1 MAALEGRALGVGPS
15 KVLLQVLGITGHDGA
30 ATVSPA
36 FVAALQQWDVA
47 GGAPRTIDDFGSP
60 RLLPAHNIGVATT
73 GALLYLV
80 SVGKKIKSQGKHAP
94 IATHLPSLLFKFF
107 GFFDPSCVSSPLQL
121 YKTAKNMVG
130 QRGLEGLADDV
141 DACRMYLHGP
151 CFEAP
156 PVSRR
161 SSTSSR
167 DSTGSEDRRE
177 ADRLASERRRHQRE
191 VIRLDA
197 KKAELDAAR
206 AETTQQT
213 AALRMQ
219 RQDQTLVES
228 RLLAAEVQLVERE
241 ARCAE
246 EEVSAVEAHSEAV
259 RLEKLYRNA
268 VNRATAADE
277 RRKQLT
283 TLRRAD
289 QAAVAVLQREL
300 AKAKRARKSIT
311 KRLLDASA
319 AGREDGATSA
329 PARRQ
334 RSDDSDSDFEPGPS
348 GRSPGKCL
356 HWRRQRWAFF

>member
-15 KVLLQVLGITGHDGA
+15 KVLLQVLGITGHDIA

-156 PVSRR
+156 PVPRR

-167 DSTGSEDRRE
+167 ESTETNDRRA
-177 ADRLASERRRHQRE
+177 ADRLVAERARLERASSH
-191 VIRLDA
+191 LDA
-197 KKAELDAAR
+197 KKAELHTAR
-206 AETTQQT
+206 PGARSQEAETRRSGGT
-213 AALRMQ
+213 R
-219 RQDQTLVES
+219 RRSE
-228 RLLAAEVQLVERE
+228 E
-241 ARCAE
+241 E
-246 EEVSAVEAHSEAV
+246 EEVQEAK
-259 RLEKLYRNA
+259 RP
-268 VNRATAADE
+268 AAAA
-277 RRKQLT
+277 
-283 TLRRAD
+283 RRAAGGRRGSAH
-289 QAAVAVLQREL
+289 AAAALHR
-300 AKAKRARKSIT
+300 
-311 KRLLDASA
+311 
-319 AGREDGATSA
+319 AGRTRA
-329 PARRQ
+329 PAHRGDARPAPKQEGQSDAPGLARRVLAPGGAITFHQAVPRPASIRRRGHPLSVSSNCRLVPTLPQ
-334 RSDDSDSDFEPGPS
+334 RSSF
-348 GRSPGKCL
+348 
-356 HWRRQRWAFF
+356 

>member
-156 PVSRR
+156 PVPRR

-167 DSTGSEDRRE
+167 ESTETNDRRA
-177 ADRLASERRRHQRE
+177 ADRLVAERAKLERASSH
-191 VIRLDA
+191 LDA
-197 KKAELDAAR
+197 KAAELITAR
-206 AETTQQT
+206 VETTQQT
-213 AALRMQ
+213 AELRIQ
-219 RQDQTLVES
+219 ES
-228 RLLAAEVQLVERE
+228 DCATQEEVQEAKRPAAAARRAAGGRRGSAHAAAALHRAGRTRAPAHRGD
-241 ARCAE
+241 ARCGLL
-246 EEVSAVEAHSEAV
+246 S
-259 RLEKLYRNA
+259 L
-268 VNRATAADE
+268 
-277 RRKQLT
+277 
-283 TLRRAD
+283 
-289 QAAVAVLQREL
+289 
-300 AKAKRARKSIT
+300 RARIWNERK
-311 KRLLDASA
+311 A
-319 AGREDGATSA
+319 
-329 PARRQ
+329 
-334 RSDDSDSDFEPGPS
+334 
-348 GRSPGKCL
+348 
-356 HWRRQRWAFF
+356 

>member
-1 MAALEGRALGVGPS
+1 MAALLGHRLGMEPS
-15 KVLLQVLGITGHDGA
+15 EMLVQVLRITGHDGA
-30 ATVSPA
+30 ASLSRE
-36 FVAALQQWDVA
+36 FVRALQDWDA
-47 GGAPRTIDDFGSP
+47 RSSWPRDYEAIAEAESMHD
-60 RLLPAHNIGVATT
+60 LGVATSDV
-73 GALLYLV
+73 LLYLV
-80 SVGKKIKSQGKHAP
+80 DIGKEVKRHWPQAP
-94 IATHLPSLLFKFF
+94 APTNLLPTFLFQFF
-107 GFFDPSCVSSPLQL
+107 GFFKRRNVTSSRQL
-121 YKTAKNMVG
+121 YMKARNMMT
-130 QRGLEGLADDV
+130 RGLPGLLDDV
-141 DACRMYLHGP
+141 DARRMYLHGP